1 MSGPTFVNQ
10 TALPFM
16 KFVFL
21 SWASEMDI
29 LAGNNNVCTSII
41 EIEPSQLSVKSTLT
55 VC

>member
-21 SWASEMDI
+21 SSASEMGI
-29 LAGNNNVCTSII
+29 WVGNNNVCSSII
-41 EIEPSQLSVKSTLT
+41 EIEPSQLSANPTLT